1 MSTILICRNY
11 GIGTKIKP
19 NPLKKRWHVSA
30 STRQSEEK
38 GRRKRSSLSNA
49 ITTDGTRWRSTAPSS
64 TKLTTKWSSIKPSFA
79 PIPDYPRYLTL
90 ASPKPAPLHTGF
102 RNLGRGGGRG
112 EAGEQNR
119 KEEKREKQ
127 IEKGGR
133 KEEEEGEGRACWI

>member
-1 MSTILICRNY
+1 MTRPRIDASIGKKGKEEEIIPFKRN
-11 GIGTKIKP
+11 
-19 NPLKKRWHVSA
+19 
-30 STRQSEEK
+30 
-38 GRRKRSSLSNA
+38 
-49 ITTDGTRWRSTAPSS
+49 TTDGTRWRSTAPFS
-64 TKLTTKWSSIKPSFA
+64 TKLTTKWSPIKPSFA

-133 KEEEEGEGRACWI
+133 EEEEEGEGRAC